1 MVPGGICETPRGSGA
16 VNRQMYPC
24 DSLQSVSTQRPP
36 LAGSRM
42 AHFCEPGALLPR
54 RRELVRAEPHGIRDQ
69 VRDAVLLGQQIDSQ
83 QRETLGAACLLR
95 LGLGESSSRGAARS
109 RIREGIGAA

>member
-1 MVPGGICETPRGSGA
+1 MQVFVPGGGLGRAAPMNTSCDAASSTVANSSSVVGSPPSEAFSGMHGPTGGPGGAVVPGGICETPRGSGA

-42 AHFCEPGALLPR
+42 AHFCEPGAL
-54 RRELVRAEPHGIRDQ
+54 
-69 VRDAVLLGQQIDSQ
+69 
-83 QRETLGAACLLR
+83 
-95 LGLGESSSRGAARS
+95 
-109 RIREGIGAA
+109 